1 VRVHGSALEPVVLVF
16 NSRDELI
23 IHAIKARPQVLDSLP

>member
-16 NSRDELI
+16 YRIDELI